1 MKNVKTLL
9 ILLSISTFI
18 FASATRTDAL
28 GGAGFWAD
36 DYANIGAF
44 PASVNDHNLAWTDGS
59 DFTSVW
65 NVDGTTW
72 GFAGGSGDDMANVW
86 WGNGTYG
93 VNFGLGMSPEVAAVG
108 AVEAVEASDGV
119 DAIDGVD
126 AVAKIDAETALNIGF
141 GMPLAGMDF
150 GFTYGMGCDEC
161 GGGNVG
167 INLRR
172 AQSIWLFENI
182 LVGFNMGMEK
192 KEAEVVTAPAT
203 IGLSADLYRNTTYD
217 NGITSLFGLGFR
229 YASVDI
235 EGVDPT
241 MGIEWNFAVESEMTD
256 WATLRLGYSHGYD
269 FATGGTDNSDSM
281 TCGEDS
287 LTWCGDQTGGLV
299 VGLGFNYG
307 SFNLDMNVGDYES
320 LVTNPVRYVTGR
332 NETLGANWTITYNW

>member
-1 MKNVKTLL
+1 L

-44 PASVNDHNLAWTDGS
+44 PASVNNHNVAWTDGS

-65 NVDGTTW
+65 NADGTTW

-86 WGNGTYG
+86 WGNGDMG
-93 VNFGLGMSPEVAAVG
+93 VNFGLGMTPEIAAV
-108 AVEAVEASDGV
+108 VAVEASDGV
-119 DAIDGVD
+119 EAVE

-150 GFTYGMGCDEC
+150 GFTYGMGGNNY
-161 GGGNVG
+161 GGGEVG
-167 INLRR
+167 VNLRR

-182 LVGFNMGMEK
+182 LVGFNMGMED
-192 KEAEVVTAPAT
+192 TDTGAPAT
-203 IGLSADLYRNTTYD
+203 MGLGADLYRNTTYD
-217 NGITSLFGLGFR
+217 NGITSLFGVGFW
-229 YASVDI
+229 YGSIDI
-235 EGVDPT
+235 EGVDPA
-241 MGIEWNFAVESEMTD
+241 MGIEWNFAVESAMTD

-269 FATGGTDNSDSM
+269 FADGGTDMTAVSAIEGVDCTDGTM
-281 TCGEDS
+281 TCAEYVAASDAVV
-287 LTWCGDQTGGLV
+287 QVGGLV

-307 SFNLDMNVGDYES
+307 SFTLDMS
-320 LVTNPVRYVTGR
+320 LNNYGMFNDPVKYITGR
-332 NETLGANWTITYNW
+332 NYDNALGAGWTISYNW